1 MNELP
6 KNWQLIDAEKGGNIL
21 FSLYEVSSFEDAY
34 LKLNSVYDTIYESG
48 LTQHISIDLNS
59 DYITITLNALG
70 ELPDLTEFYTLA
82 KKLDGLLIS

>member
-6 KNWQLIDAEKGGNIL
+6 KNWQLFDAEKGRNIL

-59 DYITITLNALG
+59 DYITITLSAPG